1 MSAAL
6 IKAAAAVGI
15 ELTLSDDR
23 LVMKAKHKPLDDLLA
38 EIKTHKAKIVA
49 RLQSGEIHLAW
60 WPLPHPKITMEAP
73 FGLDRPPAQ
82 LREAWLAIVAERPL
96 EVGPM
101 AWEAAMYDAALL
113 FGDWGKRIESY
124 QWTANNLFARHGVLV
139 WSIRSSPVVAIG
151 KGMASL
157 LDGRVWTR
165 GSAPF
170 FNGLDARWKLE
181 VTDPIT

>member
-1 MSAAL
+1 
-6 IKAAAAVGI
+6 
-15 ELTLSDDR
+15 
-23 LVMKAKHKPLDDLLA
+23 
-38 EIKTHKAKIVA
+38 
-49 RLQSGEIHLAW
+49 
-60 WPLPHPKITMEAP
+60 
-73 FGLDRPPAQ
+73 
-82 LREAWLAIVAERPL
+82 
-96 EVGPM
+96 M

-124 QWTANNLFARHGVLV
+124 QWTANNLFARHGGLV

-170 FNGLDARWKLE
+170 FNGLDARWELE